1 MTSRPAAMLVH
12 ETMKLCWA
20 ILVYRKNSCGDQR
33 ADLFSRKTFLSL
45 QDICIASD
53 HACENDLFSRAY
65 PKKQSKL

>member
-12 ETMKLCWA
+12 ETMKLRRA

-33 ADLFSRKTFLSL
+33 GDLFSRKTFLSL